1 MNLVAY
7 EYVACQQA
15 AKGVLVLSEFA
26 GAAQALEGPA
36 HRLSDSGTD
45 TACGFQPPS
54 EIARCPSCVCVC
66 VCVRPA
72 DRGHRHRRW
81 SAAKTASEIAT
92 DRHDATG

>member
-36 HRLSDSGTD
+36 HRPSDSGTD

-54 EIARCPSCVCVC
+54 EIARALRVCVCVCVC
-66 VCVRPA
+66 VCVREA
-72 DRGHRHRRW
+72 G
-81 SAAKTASEIAT
+81 
-92 DRHDATG
+92 

>member
-45 TACGFQPPS
+45 TACGFQPPLRS
-54 EIARCPSCVCVC
+54 RVALRVCVC

-92 DRHDATG
+92 DRHDATD

>member
-54 EIARCPSCVCVC
+54 EMPFVCVC

-92 DRHDATG
+92 DRHDATD

>member
-36 HRLSDSGTD
+36 HRPSDSGTD

-54 EIARCPSCVCVC
+54 EIARCPSCVCVY
-66 VCVRPA
+66 VCVYVREA
-72 DRGHRHRRW
+72 G
-81 SAAKTASEIAT
+81 
-92 DRHDATG
+92 

>member
-45 TACGFQPPS
+45 TACGCQPPS
-54 EIARCPSCVCVC
+54 EMPFVCVC
-66 VCVRPA
+66 VCA
-72 DRGHRHRRW
+72 C
-81 SAAKTASEIAT
+81 A
-92 DRHDATG
+92 